1 MLQLL
6 LRIMSP
12 SHHFIIGRSLERR
25 QAVSKRCRHT
35 PSDWGI
41 EFGGRKGRSETTN
54 ETGERRGET
63 VTCAFIAILAILPRI
78 GVALH
83 ESDQGPAGRTDDG
96 PNDEDIKRATI
107 TINLLRGQRGESEM
121 VLGRVVDTD

>member
-6 LRIMSP
+6 LRIMPP
-12 SHHFIIGRSLERR
+12 SHNFIRGRSLERR

-41 EFGGRKGRSETTN
+41 EFGGKKGDPRQRTRQ
-54 ETGERRGET
+54 GRRGET

-83 ESDQGPAGRTDDG
+83 ESDQGLAGRTDDG

-121 VLGRVVDTD
+121 ALGRVVDTN

>member
-1 MLQLL
+1 M
-6 LRIMSP
+6 
-12 SHHFIIGRSLERR
+12 SLERR
-25 QAVSKRCRHT
+25 QRSAKGVVTRLRMGVSN
-35 PSDWGI
+35 S
-41 EFGGRKGRSETTN
+41 EEGRGDPRQRTRQ
-54 ETGERRGET
+54 GRRGET

>member
-1 MLQLL
+1 MSSHALGLGY
-6 LRIMSP
+6 RIRRKEGE
-12 SHHFIIGRSLERR
+12 IRDNERDR
-25 QAVSKRCRHT
+25 
-35 PSDWGI
+35 
-41 EFGGRKGRSETTN
+41 
-54 ETGERRGET
+54 ERRGET

>member
-1 MLQLL
+1 MRSILQA
-6 LRIMSP
+6 P
-12 SHHFIIGRSLERR
+12 SIFS
-25 QAVSKRCRHT
+25 QSYYN
-35 PSDWGI
+35 S
-41 EFGGRKGRSETTN
+41 
-54 ETGERRGET
+54 GET

-83 ESDQGPAGRTDDG
+83 ESDQGLAGRTDDG